1 MQALLL
7 GFVALILW
15 VLFARTTTSS
25 QRMGIMQAAGAAL
38 GLVLLV
44 IAVLMSS
51 RGLAPYAFPLAL
63 LGLWLVTRRF
73 GLPGRGSWRAQKPKP
88 GQTSRVVTDYLEM
101 ELDRTS
107 GAMYGRVL
115 KGVFAGRDIEKMAPA
130 ELALLWQDCRF
141 SDPQS
146 AQLIE
151 AYLDR
156 LHPTWREDMSRAEQE
171 TGAGGR
177 LTRDEALEILGLK
190 RGATAEEVRRAHRDL
205 MKRFHPDRGG
215 SAYLAAKINEAK
227 ELLLR
232 EARDG

>member
-7 GFVALILW
+7 GFVALVLW
-15 VLFARTTTSS
+15 VLFARTTSRS

-38 GLVLLV
+38 GLVLLG

-73 GLPGRGSWRAQKPKP
+73 GLPGQGSWRVQKPQP

-115 KGVFAGRDIEKMAPA
+115 KGVFAGREIEKMAPA

-190 RGATAEEVRRAHRDL
+190 RGATADEVRRAHRDL

>member
-1 MQALLL
+1 
-7 GFVALILW
+7 
-15 VLFARTTTSS
+15 
-25 QRMGIMQAAGAAL
+25 MQAAGAAL

>member
-1 MQALLL
+1 MQALVL

-38 GLVLLV
+38 GLVLLG

-73 GLPGRGSWRAQKPKP
+73 GFPGRGSWRVQKPQP

-177 LTRDEALEILGLK
+177 LTRDEALEILGL
-190 RGATAEEVRRAHRDL
+190 RSGATAEEVRRAHRDL